1 MKRSMIL
8 IWDCTLFLGFYT
20 SFWSYD
26 FRSATRLIIVFVVVF
41 ALNILRQ
48 IFAKRSIKNK
58 EEYFMLIDEYSAYQV
73 YYKAIVMNLVFA
85 DPEILLKKLAEMT
98 FAGKFTKADE
108 EF

>member
-1 MKRSMIL
+1 
-8 IWDCTLFLGFYT
+8 
-20 SFWSYD
+20 
-26 FRSATRLIIVFVVVF
+26 
-41 ALNILRQ
+41 
-48 IFAKRSIKNK
+48 
-58 EEYFMLIDEYSAYQV
+58 MLIDEYSAYQV

>member
-20 SFWSYD
+20 YFWSYD
-26 FRSATRLIIVFVVVF
+26 FQSATRMIIVF

-58 EEYFMLIDEYSAYQV
+58 EEYFMLLDEYSAYQV
-73 YYKAIVMNLVFA
+73 YYKAIVMNLGFA

-108 EF
+108 DF